1 MRLLRSGLTWAS
13 TAVLQV
19 VLATRA
25 DACAACFGKTDSPLA
40 HGMNAG
46 ILTLLA
52 VIGTMLGLIA
62 SFFVFV
68 SRRSSRLAES
78 GADDPSV

>member
-1 MRLLRSGLTWAS
+1 MAVAAV
-13 TAVLQV
+13 AVLQV
-19 VLATRA
+19 AFSTRA
-25 DACAACFGKTDSPLA
+25 EACAACFGRTDSPLA

-52 VIGTMLGLIA
+52 VIGTLLGLLA

-68 SRRSSRLAES
+68 SRRASRLGQS

>member
-1 MRLLRSGLTWAS
+1 MRLLRSRLPWAFV
-13 TAVLQV
+13 AVLQV
-19 VLATRA
+19 TLAIRA
-25 DACAACFGKTDSPLA
+25 DACAACFGRTDSPLA

-62 SFFVFV
+62 SFFLFV
-68 SRRSSRLAES
+68 SRRASRLAES
-78 GADDPSV
+78 GSDDSPV

>member
-1 MRLLRSGLTWAS
+1 MAGV
-13 TAVLQV
+13 AVVALQGM
-19 VLATRA
+19 LAIRA
-25 DACAACFGKTDSPLA
+25 EACAACFGRTDSPLA

-68 SRRSSRLAES
+68 SRRAARLAES
-78 GADDPSV
+78 GPEVSSD